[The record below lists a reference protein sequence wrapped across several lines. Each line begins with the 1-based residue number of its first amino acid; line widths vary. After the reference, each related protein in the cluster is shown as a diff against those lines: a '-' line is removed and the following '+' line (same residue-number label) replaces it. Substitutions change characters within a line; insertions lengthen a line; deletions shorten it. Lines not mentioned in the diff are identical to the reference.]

1 MEEISRVGIDLG
13 KRVHQVCGVNGA
25 DEPVLQRQMRGPR
38 LMELMARLKPCLV
51 GLEACGGAHHWV
63 DELKSLGHD
72 ARMMSPQFVRA
83 YVKSNKSD
91 FHDAAAICEAVGRPT
106 MRFVPHKT
114 KERRALQQVH
124 RTRQLQVRLC
134 TQLGNQMRGFLREYG
149 IVLPLGLHV
158 VRREVPDIASD
169 AANGLPSMTRWL
181 LWKQYDSLVRASEE
195 VESLTSLL
203 EQESKGNPLCRRLLA
218 VPGFGPI
225 TSTAL
230 VAAVGDARVF
240 RSGRE
245 MAAWIGLVPR
255 QASTGG
261 RTVLLGI
268 SKRGDRYLRA
278 LLVHGARAVLRT
290 AHLGRRTRLKER
302 ALALKKN
309 RGSNIATVA
318 IANKMARTAWALLRH
333 DDYYRAEHAGP
344 NRAA

>member
-1 MEEISRVGIDLG
+1 MEEISRIGIDLG
-13 KRVHQVCGVNGA
+13 KHVYQVCGVNGA
-25 DEPVLQRQMRGPR
+25 GEPVLQQQMKAPR
-38 LMELMARLKPCLV
+38 LMELMSRLKPCLV

-63 DELKSLGHD
+63 DKLESLGHD
-72 ARMMSPQFVRA
+72 ARMMSPQFVRP

-169 AANGLPSMTRWL
+169 TSNGLPSMTRWL
-181 LWKQYDSLVRASEE
+181 LWKQYESLVRAREE
-195 VESLTSLL
+195 VAGLTSLL
-203 EQESKGNPLCRRLLA
+203 EHESKHNPLCRRLLA

-240 RSGRE
+240 ASGRE

-278 LLVHGARAVLRT
+278 LLVHGARSVLRT
-290 AHLGRRTRLKER
+290 AHLGQRTRLKER

-318 IANKMARTAWALLRH
+318 IANKMARTAWALLRR
-333 DDYYRAEHAGP
+333 DDYYRADQAGP
-344 NRAA
+344 SRAA

>member
-1 MEEISRVGIDLG
+1 MEEISRIGIDLG
-13 KRVHQVCGVNGA
+13 KHVYQVCGVNGA
-25 DEPVLQRQMRGPR
+25 GEPVLQEQMKAPR
-38 LMELMARLKPCLV
+38 LLELMARLKPCLV

-63 DELKSLGHD
+63 EKLESLGHD

-91 FHDAAAICEAVGRPT
+91 FHDAAAICEAVSRPT
-106 MRFVPHKT
+106 MRFVPYKT
-114 KERRALQQVH
+114 PERRALQQVH
-124 RTRQLQVRLC
+124 RTRQLHVRLC

-149 IVLPLGLHV
+149 MVLPVGLHV

-169 AANGLPSMTRWL
+169 AENGLPSITRAL
-181 LWKQYDSLVRASEE
+181 LWKQYETLVRASEE
-195 VESLTSLL
+195 VISLTSML
-203 EQESKGNPLCRRLLA
+203 EYESKHNPLCRRLLA
-218 VPGFGPI
+218 MPGFGPI

-230 VAAVGDARVF
+230 VASVGDARVF

-255 QASTGG
+255 QKSTGG

-278 LLVHGARAVLRT
+278 LMIHGARSVLRT
-290 AHLGRRTRLKER
+290 AHKGQRTRLKEQ
-302 ALALKKN
+302 ALKLKKN

-318 IANKMARTAWALLRH
+318 IANKMARTAWALLRR
-333 DDYYRAEHAGP
+333 DDHYRADQVGRSKVA
-344 NRAA
+344 